1 MRLFAFTN
9 RKCLV
14 NLCEFPEFRCAR
26 GEDYQLILG
35 QSAVFEGIE
44 MFNDTI
50 IALNKL
56 ITDRMKEEEK
66 KTASEAIKNER
77 SHLPNKIHTV
87 PHPVRSQPYQQ
98 PYPTSNT
105 WPLQQPYPTY
115 YTWPQQRTDH
125 LAASQSGNFLH
136 HNIPNTPILQ
146 SDTVCC
152 VDELQQL

>member
-1 MRLFAFTN
+1 M
-9 RKCLV
+9 CDI
-14 NLCEFPEFRCAR
+14 PEFRCAR
-26 GEDYQLILG
+26 GEDYQWILG

-77 SHLPNKIHTV
+77 SHLPNESHTV

-98 PYPTSNT
+98 PYPTYNT